1 MCARI
6 GQAPTRFDVERTL
19 QDIRPV
25 SFASIRK
32 HRYASTRIASSTTA
46 WARAREAMS
55 VIGITR
61 LADITGLDTTGLPTW
76 SAVRP
81 LADRFS
87 VSVTCGKGLRSID
100 ARIGAV
106 MEAVEY
112 WSAEPTATH
121 VCCARM
127 DELDGPAVDPQRL
140 ALPAW
145 SRAGAADRLAW
156 CGGWDVVRHAPVW
169 VPANAVYFPFEQQ
182 PGRFLFTPTTNG
194 LAAGLAIE
202 EAACHALAEL
212 IERDAWS
219 LVCARVWTGEPL
231 DHRPTLALESVPRAA
246 RSILEGFACAGID
259 VTVRVIT
266 SDIGVPTFHAMSVEP
281 GGGKTRVH
289 EGMGAHPDAEVAL
302 GRALTELAQSRAA
315 DIQGSREDLTYWRA
329 RATEN
334 AHAARGDPDRP
345 RSVVSFAS
353 VPTFVSRDVRDDID
367 WMLARLQQV
376 GLDEVIVVDLTS
388 PRLRLPV
395 VRVVVPGLEVTC
407 VDPWRAGRR
416 VDAARAS
423 ESEPAGMGG
432 A

>member
-1 MCARI
+1 
-6 GQAPTRFDVERTL
+6 
-19 QDIRPV
+19 
-25 SFASIRK
+25 
-32 HRYASTRIASSTTA
+32 
-46 WARAREAMS
+46 
-55 VIGITR
+55 
-61 LADITGLDTTGLPTW
+61 
-76 SAVRP
+76 
-81 LADRFS
+81 
-87 VSVTCGKGLRSID
+87 
-100 ARIGAV
+100 
-106 MEAVEY
+106 
-112 WSAEPTATH
+112 
-121 VCCARM
+121 
-127 DELDGPAVDPQRL
+127 
-140 ALPAW
+140 
-145 SRAGAADRLAW
+145 
-156 CGGWDVVRHAPVW
+156 
-169 VPANAVYFPFEQQ
+169 
-182 PGRFLFTPTTNG
+182 
-194 LAAGLAIE
+194 
-202 EAACHALAEL
+202 
-212 IERDAWS
+212 
-219 LVCARVWTGEPL
+219 
-231 DHRPTLALESVPRAA
+231 
-246 RSILEGFACAGID
+246 
-259 VTVRVIT
+259 
-266 SDIGVPTFHAMSVEP
+266 
-281 GGGKTRVH
+281 
-289 EGMGAHPDAEVAL
+289 VAL